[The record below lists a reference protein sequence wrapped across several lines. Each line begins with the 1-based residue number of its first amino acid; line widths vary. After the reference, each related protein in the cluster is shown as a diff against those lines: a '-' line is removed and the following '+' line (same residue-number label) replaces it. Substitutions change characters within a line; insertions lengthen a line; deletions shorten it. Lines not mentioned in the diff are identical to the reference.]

1 MIDTTKP
8 NRNIKMNMQVV
19 LVCFVLCLTNQVLGL
34 PPNYEDV
41 EDAQDQPENAKG
53 WNGILFFKDQQSW

>member
-1 MIDTTKP
+1 
-8 NRNIKMNMQVV
+8 MNKQVI
-19 LVCFVLCLTNQVLGL
+19 LICFALFLTNQVLSL

-53 WNGILFFKDQQSW
+53 

>member
-1 MIDTTKP
+1 MK
-8 NRNIKMNMQVV
+8 MQVV
-19 LVCFVLCLTNQVLGL
+19 LVCYALFLANQVLCL

-53 WNGILFFKDQQSW
+53 WISKIIPF

>member
-1 MIDTTKP
+1 MFSKLLHRIRYQLFTKF
-8 NRNIKMNMQVV
+8 IIMNMQVV
-19 LVCFVLCLTNQVLGL
+19 LVCYALFVANHVLGL

-53 WNGILFFKDQQSW
+53 

>member
-1 MIDTTKP
+1 M
-8 NRNIKMNMQVV
+8 KMQIV
-19 LVCFVLCLTNQVLGL
+19 LVCYALFLANQVLCL

-53 WNGILFFKDQQSW
+53 WISKIIPF

>member
-1 MIDTTKP
+1 
-8 NRNIKMNMQVV
+8 MNKQVI
-19 LVCFVLCLTNQVLGL
+19 LILFALFLTNQVSSL

-53 WNGILFFKDQQSW
+53 

>member
-53 WNGILFFKDQQSW
+53 